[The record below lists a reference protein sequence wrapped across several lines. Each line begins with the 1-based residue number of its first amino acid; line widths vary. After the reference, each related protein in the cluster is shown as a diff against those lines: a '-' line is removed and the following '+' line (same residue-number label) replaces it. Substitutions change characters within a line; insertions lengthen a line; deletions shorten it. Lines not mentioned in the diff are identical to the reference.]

1 MRFMIIGLLV
11 IALLIAGCGQQAP
24 PKANGT
30 PQQPPVTQPP
40 PPPPEQPPVRPPPN
54 VTNGTLD
61 DGVFS
66 DDLGEALD
74 DLDAVTDASELAQ
87 TSPGTP
93 CESDEDC
100 WCRIFDG
107 AQFQPGKS
115 PGECDT
121 EKNRCRQCLY
131 R

>member
-1 MRFMIIGLLV
+1 MRFVILGLLV

-24 PKANGT
+24 PKANNT
-30 PQQPPVTQPP
+30 PPVQQPPPTTQPP
-40 PPPPEQPPVRPPPN
+40 AQPPVRPPPN

-61 DGVFS
+61 DKVFS

-87 TSPGTP
+87 TSPNTF
-93 CESDEDC
+93 CSSDDDC

-107 AQFQPGKS
+107 AQFQPGKA
-115 PGECDT
+115 PGQCDT
-121 EKNRCRQCLY
+121 GKNRCQQCLY